1 MKKLLSVLLV
11 LVLTVSLCGC
21 DFNTKQ
27 LEYIAEELLELM
39 PDDKTIVEEYYVF
52 PPEYNAAYNSLSDKQ
67 KQIYRKIYAISEKMP
82 EGYVAVSKQY
92 DDVIRDISL
101 SYTAVLYDHPEIFWM
116 PSTYIVGEQNTGF
129 SKEVLLSFNYQISGD
144 TTKYSVTKTKR
155 NEMRKE
161 LENKVNSII
170 SSFSE
175 NDGEFEKEKKIN
187 DYICQNTE
195 YVKQG
200 EWVDTAYG
208 CLINKK
214 ALCEGYSKAFKL
226 LCNEVGIECDLIV
239 GYSEGEGHMWNSVN
253 IDNKHSFV
261 DVTWNDNPD
270 FPYLYFNITTE
281 QISYYHTFMPLF
293 SEMEEDSVIKGNSFN
308 FVERVCEFKG
318 NTYYDKYGF
327 VLDDFDASNY
337 ASVAAEIISNTD
349 IGDKKSVELL
359 LSSNELKKEF
369 ENNPEKFLIKIQR
382 HLKDLVITAY
392 AFERDVLIIFFE

>member
-1 MKKLLSVLLV
+1 MVLI
-11 LVLTVSLCGC
+11 VSLCGC

-27 LEYIAEELLELM
+27 LEYIAEEFIGLFSRE
-39 PDDKTIVEEYYVF
+39 KTIVEEYYVF
-52 PPEYNAAYNSLSDKQ
+52 PPEYNAAYNSLSNKQ
-67 KQIYRKIYAISEKMP
+67 KQIYRKIYAISEQMP

-92 DDVIRDISL
+92 EDVIRDISL

-116 PSTYIVGEQNTGF
+116 PSTYIIGEQNTGF
-129 SKEVLLSFNYQISGD
+129 SKEILLSFNYQISGS

-155 NEMRKE
+155 DEMRKE

-170 SSFSE
+170 SAISE
-175 NDGEFEKEKKIN
+175 NDGEFEKEKIIN

-208 CLINKK
+208 CLINNK

-239 GYSEGEGHMWNSVN
+239 GHAGGEGHMWNSVN

-281 QISYYHTFMPLF
+281 QISYDHTFMPLF

-327 VLDDFDASNY
+327 ALDDFDASNY
-337 ASVAAEIISNTD
+337 STVAAEIINNTE
-349 IGDKKSVELL
+349 IGDKKSVQLL

-382 HLKDLVITAY
+382 HLRNLVITAY
-392 AFERDVLIIFFE
+392 AFERDVLVIYFE